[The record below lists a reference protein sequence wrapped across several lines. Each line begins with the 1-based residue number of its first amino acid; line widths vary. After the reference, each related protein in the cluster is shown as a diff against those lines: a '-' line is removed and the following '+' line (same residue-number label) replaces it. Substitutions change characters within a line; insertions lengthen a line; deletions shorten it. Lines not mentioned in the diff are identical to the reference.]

1 MSDLHGFE
9 LVQETYVTEIESTAR
24 LLRHRKT
31 GAGLLSI
38 ENSDDH
44 KAFGI
49 TFRTPPPD
57 SSGIAHI
64 LEHSVLCGSRKY
76 PLKEPFVELLKG
88 SLKTFLNALTYP
100 DKTSYPLASQNTQD
114 FYNLIDVY
122 LDAVFY
128 PRITPEIFQQ
138 EGWHYEIEAPDKP
151 IIYKGVVLN
160 EMKGAYSSPERL
172 LGEYSRRSLF
182 PDTAY
187 GLSSGGDPRSI
198 PDLTYEQFK
207 QFHQTYYHPSNA
219 YIFFYGDDDPEERL
233 RLLNAYLN
241 DFERLDLAA
250 QVALQPAFG
259 QPRTVEHTYA
269 VDPGGPPGSRKS
281 MLTVN
286 WLIGA
291 IEDQTLNLALH
302 ILGYILVG
310 MLASPLRK
318 ALVESGLGED
328 IVGGGM
334 AGGLRQNYFTT
345 GLKGIAIEKANEI
358 ETLILDTLQQLATD
372 GIESETIEAAI
383 NTFEFHLREH
393 NTGSFP
399 RGLSIMFRSL
409 STWLYDGDPLAP
421 IAFEQ
426 PLAAI
431 KEHIASDQR
440 FFESLIETYFLQ
452 NSHRTTLTLQPDP
465 ELSQR
470 ESEEERQRLEQVRA
484 AMSAEDVTAAIEN
497 TRRLQELQETPDPP
511 EAIATLPRLKLEDLD
526 RHNKPIPLTEL
537 PQQDTT
543 VLYHDLPT
551 NGIVYLDVGFNLYS
565 LPQELLHY
573 VVLFGRALR
582 EMGTETE
589 TYTQLS
595 QRIGRKTGGV
605 RAQPVAMLTNE
616 GESMARLFIRTKATS
631 ERGGDMLAI
640 LHDMLHTLRLDN
652 RERFRQIVLEARA
665 REEAAIVPGGS
676 GFVNLRLRSCFNEA
690 DWANE
695 QMGGISYLF
704 FLRQL
709 VDQVENDW
717 PAVLEKLEQIRALL
731 INRSTMVFNV
741 TVDERNWQQFSPQL
755 DEFIA
760 TLPAAPPRLHT
771 WAPTY
776 RHGFEGLTAPA
787 RINYVGKAV
796 NMFEHGYQLHGSIGV
811 ITRYLR
817 TTWLWE
823 QVRIKGGAYGCFCR
837 FGRHSGIFAL
847 VSYRDPNLLNTLDV
861 YDKISHFLRT
871 TPLDETEVTRSII
884 GRIADLDAY
893 QFPDTRGYASLLRY
907 LTGHTDEIR
916 QRKREEILST
926 TAGHFRDF
934 ADMLDTVRDQGTVV
948 VLGSAEAIA
957 AANEE
962 RGTFLTPVQVL

>member
-9 LVQETYVTEIESTAR
+9 LVRETYVTEIESTAR

-31 GAGLLSI
+31 GAELLSL
-38 ENSDDH
+38 ENGDDH

-138 EGWHYEIEAPDKP
+138 EGWHYEVESPDKP

-187 GLSSGGDPRSI
+187 GLASGGDPRSI

-219 YIFFYGDDDPEERL
+219 CIFFYGDDNPEERL
-233 RLLNAYLN
+233 RLLDAYLK

-250 QVALQPAFG
+250 QVALQPAFA

-269 VDPGGPPGSRKS
+269 VDPGSPPGSRKS
-281 MLTVN
+281 MMTVN

-291 IEDQTLNLALH
+291 IEDQTLDLALH

-328 IVGGGM
+328 IAGGGM
-334 AGGLRQNYFTT
+334 AGGLRQSYFTT
-345 GLKGIAIEKANEI
+345 GLKGIAIENASAI
-358 ETLILDTLQQLATD
+358 ETLILDTLQQLAND
-372 GIESETIEAAI
+372 GIEPETIEAAI
-383 NTFEFHLREH
+383 NTFEFHLREN

-409 STWLYDGDPLAP
+409 STWLYGGDPLEP

-426 PLAAI
+426 RLAAI
-431 KEHIASDQR
+431 KKHIASDKR
-440 FFESLIETYFLQ
+440 YFESLIETYFLQ
-452 NSHRTTLTLQPDP
+452 NTHRTTLTIQPDP

-470 ESEEERQRLEQVRA
+470 ELEEERQQLEQVRT
-484 AMSAEDVTAAIEN
+484 AMGEEEVAAAIEN
-497 TRRLQELQETPDPP
+497 TRRLQELQDPP
-511 EAIATLPRLKLEDLD
+511 APPEPTPPLPRLKLEDLD
-526 RHNKPIPLTEL
+526 QHNKLIPLTEL
-537 PQQDTT
+537 PQHDTT

-551 NGIVYLDVGFNLYS
+551 NGIVYVDVGFNLYS
-565 LPQELLHY
+565 LPQALLPY

-582 EMGTETE
+582 EMGTATE

-595 QRIGRKTGGV
+595 QRIGRKTGGI
-605 RAQPVAMLTNE
+605 RAQPVAMPTNE
-616 GESMARLFIRTKATS
+616 GDIMARLFIRTKATS
-631 ERGGDMLAI
+631 ERGSDMLAI

-652 RERFRQIVLEARA
+652 RERFRQIVIEARA

-676 GFVNLRLRSCFNEA
+676 GFVNLRLRACFNEA

-709 VDQVENDW
+709 VEQVENDW
-717 PAVLEKLEQIRALL
+717 PAVLEKLEQVRSLL

-741 TVDERNWQQFSPQL
+741 TVDERNWQHFSPHL
-755 DEFIA
+755 SEFIA
-760 TLPAAPPRLHT
+760 SLPATPPRLQT
-771 WAPTY
+771 WTPTY
-776 RHGFEGLTAPA
+776 SNGFEGLTVPA
-787 RINYVGKAV
+787 RINYVGQAV

-861 YDKISHFLRT
+861 YDKIGHFLRT
-871 TPLDETEVTRSII
+871 TPLDDAEVTRSII

-934 ADMLDTVRDQGTVV
+934 ADMLDTVRGKGTVV

-962 RGTFLTPVQVL
+962 RGHFLTPVHVL